1 MSEARAWWWTAGGAL
16 AGIAAGSALGDGAGA
31 LAGAYG
37 AASAAATALVTRR
50 HLRRAAGL
58 EAAAVLRRGL
68 RCELE
73 RLALAAVLLT
83 AGFALLPLE
92 PLSLLAGFAL
102 GVAGTTGGAYVQMT
116 AAAGRH

>member
-1 MSEARAWWWTAGGAL
+1 VSEARAWWWTAGGLL
-16 AGIAAGSALGDGAGA
+16 AGAVAGAILAGGAGA

-37 AASAAATALVTRR
+37 AASAAAAALVTRR

-58 EAAAVLRRGL
+58 DPAAVLRRGL

-73 RLALAAVLLT
+73 RLALAAVLLA

>member
-1 MSEARAWWWTAGGAL
+1 MAEARAWWWTAGGLL
-16 AGIAAGSALGDGAGA
+16 AGLAAGAALSGGAGA

-37 AASAAATALVTRR
+37 AASAAATGLVTRR
-50 HLRRAAGL
+50 HLRRAGGL
-58 EAAAVLRRGL
+58 DAAATVRRGL

-73 RLALAAVLLT
+73 RLALAAALLT
-83 AGFALLPLE
+83 AGFAALPLE

-102 GVAGTTGGAYVQMT
+102 GLAGTAGGAYVHMT